1 MGHLGF
7 RAKEGKYYLICNY
20 DKYDDVSNYRID
32 RMADV
37 RVLDDAPVKPFESL
51 EGAGRAGL
59 DLAKYMEE
67 HVYMYSS
74 VNARCRFRVA
84 RAMISDVID
93 MFGHDVTFGDE
104 TETHVTVSARV
115 NERAMWQFA
124 KNFAPDVLIL
134 EPKRLADQV
143 CAEAECTLAAYRE
156 LM

>member
-1 MGHLGF
+1 MLR
-7 RAKEGKYYLICNY
+7 RATFGAYKKRVKRDSVNSRGCY
-20 DKYDDVSNYRID
+20 
-32 RMADV
+32 MA
-37 RVLDDAPVKPFESL
+37 
-51 EGAGRAGL
+51 
-59 DLAKYMEE
+59 E

-74 VNARCRFRVA
+74 ANARCRFRVT

-104 TETHVTVSARV
+104 TETHVTVSTRV

-143 CAEAECTLAAYRE
+143 KQEAERTIAAYDE
-156 LM
+156 VEKG

>member
-1 MGHLGF
+1 MQPIPKCASGM
-7 RAKEGKYYLICNY
+7 
-20 DKYDDVSNYRID
+20 
-32 RMADV
+32 MADV
-37 RVLDDAPVKPFESL
+37 RVLDNEPVKPFESL
-51 EGAGRAGL
+51 EGAGRTGL
-59 DLAKYMEE
+59 DLAKCMAE

-74 VNARCRFRVA
+74 ANARCKFRVA
-84 RAMISDVID
+84 RVMVSDVIG
-93 MFGHDVTFGDE
+93 MFGSNVVFSDE
-104 TETHVTVSARV
+104 ADEHVTVSARV